1 MLAGATH
8 RHRAAVALLAA
19 AVGIPSL
26 VWAVVQTA
34 SDPTTAYYS
43 TLTRGW
49 ELALGAAL
57 ACIPAGAGGQPGYA
71 VRLAPAARAALSW
84 AGLAILLGAC
94 LLLSPDTGVPYPAAL
109 GATVGTALVLLAGI
123 GAPADGSAAR
133 SC

>member
-1 MLAGATH
+1 M
-8 RHRAAVALLAA
+8 ALLAA

-26 VWAVVQTA
+26 VWAWCRGA

-43 TLTRGW
+43 TFTRGW

-57 ACIPAGAGGQPGYA
+57 ASIPAAHRRYA

-84 AGLAILLGAC
+84 AGSRHPGRRFV
-94 LLLSPDTGVPYPAAL
+94 LLSPDTGVPYPAAL

-123 GAPADGSAAR
+123 GAPADGSAAP